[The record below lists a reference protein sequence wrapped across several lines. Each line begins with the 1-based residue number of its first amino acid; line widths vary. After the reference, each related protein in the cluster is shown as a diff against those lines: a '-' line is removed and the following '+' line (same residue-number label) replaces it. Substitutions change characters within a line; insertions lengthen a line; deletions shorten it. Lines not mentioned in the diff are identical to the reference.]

1 MSKQLPR
8 GWKEFAL
15 KDIGNFLRG
24 SGISK
29 KDFSDTGIPA
39 IRYGDIY
46 TKYDFVIKNVSSFTN
61 SKGTEL
67 KKGDILF
74 AGSGETAEEIG
85 KSVAFID
92 DYKAFA
98 GGDII
103 IFRPNIDLNSLFLS
117 YILNSGKCRKDISIM
132 GQGHTVVHIYAS
144 SLEILKVILPPLDEQ
159 KRIADILS
167 TFDDLIENLNKL
179 IEKKEIYKKGVMQRV
194 LTGEVRFNSFT
205 DEWETVRL
213 GDIATITSAG
223 VDKKI
228 NDNETKVRL
237 LNYLDVFNR
246 NKLYDNEISFV
257 TSANE
262 NQIKKCDIKKGDLF
276 ITPSSEDREGIAKS
290 AVAMEDFTNVVYSYH
305 IIRLRFNREIDLK
318 FKSYMCDTA
327 LFHRQA
333 YRLCDGSGQRY
344 VISLGTFREMEI
356 YIPKSIEEQKK
367 IGELLSL
374 IDKDIDNLKKM
385 LQLRKLQKKGVMQK
399 LLTGEVRI

>member
-29 KDFSDTGIPA
+29 KDLSDTGIPA

-167 TFDDLIENLNKL
+167 TFDDLIENLTKL

-194 LTGEVRFNSFT
+194 LSGEVRFNGFT
-205 DEWETVRL
+205 DKWETVSISEL
-213 GDIATITSAG
+213 VDKNIIYIEKGKAISKDKIIEGDIPVIAGGKTPAYYHNECTHDFPCITISASG
-223 VDKKI
+223 TAGYVWFHNYKI
-228 NDNETKVRL
+228 WASDCNILYTDNKNYNVKFLYYYL
-237 LNYLDVFNR
+237 LNIQKIIYGLKTGGVQPHVYA
-246 NKLYDNEISFV
+246 K
-257 TSANE
+257 
-262 NQIKKCDIKKGDLF
+262 DIINL
-276 ITPSSEDREGIAKS
+276 T
-290 AVAMEDFTNVVYSYH
+290 
-305 IIRLRFNREIDLK
+305 
-318 FKSYMCDTA
+318 
-327 LFHRQA
+327 
-333 YRLCDGSGQRY
+333 
-344 VISLGTFREMEI
+344 
-356 YIPKSIEEQKK
+356 IPNISIEEQNK
-367 IGELLSL
+367 IAELLTL
-374 IDKDIDNLKKM
+374 IDQDIDNLK
-385 LQLRKLQKKGVMQK
+385 RP
-399 LLTGEVRI
+399 RH

>member
-29 KDFSDTGIPA
+29 KDLSDTGIPA

-167 TFDDLIENLNKL
+167 AFDDLIENLNKL
-179 IEKKEIYKKGVMQRV
+179 IAKKEIYKKGVMQRV
-194 LTGEVRFNSFT
+194 LSGKVRFEGFT
-205 DEWETVRL
+205 DEWETVKL
-213 GDIATITSAG
+213 KDILIAGSKDRVPDTSKY
-223 VDKKI
+223 KKI
-228 NDNETKVRL
+228 TIKLHNKGIEFSNIERKMADKRPFYIRKKDEIIIGKQNYFNGSIAIVDEEFDNTICSNAIMSFTVNEDCNNKFIYFL
-237 LNYLDVFNR
+237 LSR
-246 NKLYDNEISFV
+246 
-257 TSANE
+257 
-262 NQIKKCDIKKGDLF
+262 
-276 ITPSSEDREGIAKS
+276 
-290 AVAMEDFTNVVYSYH
+290 
-305 IIRLRFNREIDLK
+305 
-318 FKSYMCDTA
+318 KSYMQKYYHLANGT
-327 LFHRQA
+327 
-333 YRLCDGSGQRY
+333 GQKELSESDFLNFNLL
-344 VISLGTFREMEI
+344 IPSL
-356 YIPKSIEEQKK
+356 EEQNK
-367 IGELLSL
+367 IAELLTL
-374 IDKDIDNLKKM
+374 IDRDIEILKR
-385 LQLRKLQKKGVMQK
+385 LLYLRKLQKKGVMQK